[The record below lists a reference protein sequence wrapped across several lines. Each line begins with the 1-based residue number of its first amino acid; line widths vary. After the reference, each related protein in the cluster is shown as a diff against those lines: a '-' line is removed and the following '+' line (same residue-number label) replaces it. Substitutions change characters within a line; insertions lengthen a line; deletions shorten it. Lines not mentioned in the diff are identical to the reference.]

1 LPAPEWEDYLKR
13 VILID
18 GYNVIFG
25 DSDLRKTYHENQDL
39 GRNKLL
45 EVVSR
50 YATKG
55 SVRAIVVF
63 DGGDTDEGRVHLP
76 SPVNVETVFVG
87 DADQYIRRRVSD
99 SGRVETL
106 TVVSSDEGHVARF
119 SRRIGVEVI
128 RVEEFMQKLLEMDR
142 RETKFSDKPGGET
155 RAGVEYWL
163 KKFGSRGE
171 E

>member
-1 LPAPEWEDYLKR
+1 
-13 VILID
+13 LID

-25 DSDLRKTYHENQDL
+25 DSDLRKIYHGDQDL
-39 GRNKLL
+39 GRKKLL

-50 YATKG
+50 YATRR
-55 SVRAIVVF
+55 SVRAVVVF
-63 DGGDTDEGRVHLP
+63 DGGETDEGRLHLP
-76 SPVNVETVFVG
+76 SPVNVDTVFVG
-87 DADQYIRRRVSD
+87 DADQYIRRRVSAA
-99 SGRVETL
+99 GRGETL

-119 SRRIGVEVI
+119 SRRIGVEVVG
-128 RVEEFMQKLLEMDR
+128 VEEFMRTLLEMDR
-142 RETKFSDKPGGET
+142 REREFSDKPSGET